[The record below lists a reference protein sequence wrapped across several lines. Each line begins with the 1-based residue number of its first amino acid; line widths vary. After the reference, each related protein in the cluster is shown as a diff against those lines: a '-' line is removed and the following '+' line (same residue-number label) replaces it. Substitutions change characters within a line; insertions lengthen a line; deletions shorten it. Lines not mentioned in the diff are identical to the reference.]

1 MLVNMVK
8 IKQTLMQRHNIVS
21 EVVVPTKSQF
31 SDQILTLQQRRFWSC
46 LPDKNL
52 TVHQRHSDFF

>member
-21 EVVVPTKSQF
+21 EVVVPTKSRF
-31 SDQILTLQQRRFWSC
+31 SDQILTLQQRRF
-46 LPDKNL
+46 
-52 TVHQRHSDFF
+52 